1 MFVQVTK
8 TKNILVTS
16 NGEIL
21 QEISSYDD
29 VWIVPVKAG
38 LDYMRNPLSNEQLIA
53 AGPISL
59 SSSSTHN
66 HHEDHDHQDNNDH
79 LQARQVDLL
88 PAATLRS
95 KWENTDPTRTNAE
108 MLNLAG
114 SLLILRHTQN
124 PDYNNQFDGD
134 NHQV

>member
-53 AGPISL
+53 AGPPSLSL
-59 SSSSTHN
+59 SSSS
-66 HHEDHDHQDNNDH
+66 
-79 LQARQVDLL
+79 
-88 PAATLRS
+88 
-95 KWENTDPTRTNAE
+95 
-108 MLNLAG
+108 
-114 SLLILRHTQN
+114 
-124 PDYNNQFDGD
+124 
-134 NHQV
+134 

>member
-1 MFVQVTK
+1 MHAAWFFGQPWHFEGYKMFVQVTK

-53 AGPISL
+53 AGPPSLSL
-59 SSSSTHN
+59 SSSS
-66 HHEDHDHQDNNDH
+66 
-79 LQARQVDLL
+79 
-88 PAATLRS
+88 
-95 KWENTDPTRTNAE
+95 
-108 MLNLAG
+108 
-114 SLLILRHTQN
+114 
-124 PDYNNQFDGD
+124 
-134 NHQV
+134 

>member
-59 SSSSTHN
+59 SCSFTHN

-79 LQARQVDLL
+79 LQARQVDLS

-95 KWENTDPTRTNAE
+95 KRENTDPTRTNVE

-114 SLLILRHTQN
+114 LLLILRHTKTLQRAE
-124 PDYNNQFDGD
+124 PGL
-134 NHQV
+134 